1 MPPNILTVHRPSK
14 PNTELIAKKVH
25 KGSNELEIFKHL
37 NTIQPKSKYVISL
50 VDSFHTQSRAWAILP
65 KMDSVAH
72 CVEHHP
78 KRLIKNVTPVCLGL
92 INGLAYLHG
101 LRIAHR
107 DIKPDNLLIDRDQ
120 DLCLKIADFDIAM
133 QVRDE
138 DEEVDDQ
145 CGTKDWMAPE
155 VENKSSM
162 YSPMKADRWS
172 CGRVLL
178 YLLDEF
184 KKEERLLR
192 VIGRELKARDPKRRP
207 SLLEWESWSDVASVR
222 KTDKGKASRPMDD
235 TMAVDGED
243 VHPPKAKK
251 PRLSARGQK
260 REAVSP
266 ELRAP

>member
-1 MPPNILTVHRPSK
+1 MPPNIFTVHRSSK
-14 PNTELIAKKVH
+14 PNKELIAKKLR

-50 VDSFHTQSRAWAILP
+50 VDSFRTQSRAWAILP

-72 CVEHHP
+72 CVEHTP
-78 KRLIKNVTPVCLGL
+78 NQFSKDVTQACWGLIK
-92 INGLAYLHG
+92 GLAFLHG

-107 DIKPDNLLIDRDQ
+107 DIKPDNLLVDRNF
-120 DLCLKIADFDIAM
+120 CLKIADFDIAM
-133 QVRDE
+133 QVKDD
-138 DEEVDDQ
+138 DEEVSDQ

-155 VENKSSM
+155 VENKSSP
-162 YSPMKADRWS
+162 YSPIKADRWS

-184 KKEERLLR
+184 KKEERILR
-192 VIGRELKARDPKRRP
+192 VIGREFKAHDPKRRP

-222 KTDKGKASRPMDD
+222 KTGKGKASRPMDD
-235 TMAVDGED
+235 TMAVDDD
-243 VHPPKAKK
+243 VQPPKAKK
-251 PRLSARGQK
+251 PRLSGRGQK